1 MRETIFSRKD
11 PIMLSDITLGQ
22 YFPGN
27 SIIHKLD
34 PRIKIISIILLIITI
49 FCTKTFIGFAL
60 IAVLSFLLVAV
71 SKIHFSTILKSLKP
85 IVFILAFT
93 VIANIF
99 WTTGEHLIV
108 QFWGIKIYAE
118 GIAYAGLMAL
128 RIICL
133 IISTFVLLT
142 YTTSPVALTDAIER
156 LLSPLAKLK
165 LPVHEFSMMMS
176 IALRFIPTLL
186 EETDKIMSAQKARGA
201 DFETGSLMK
210 RVKALIPILVPLF
223 ISAFRRADELA
234 NAMECRLYTGGE
246 GRTRMK
252 VLKINVKDILFLVIL
267 CSVLAV
273 TILLNNFLGVVI

>member
-1 MRETIFSRKD
+1 
-11 PIMLSDITLGQ
+11 MLSDITLGQ
-22 YFPGN
+22 YFPG
-27 SIIHKLD
+27 SSVVHKLD
-34 PRIKIISIILLIITI
+34 PRIKILSIILLIVTI
-49 FCTKTFIGFAL
+49 FCTKTYVGFAL
-60 IAVLSFLLVAV
+60 LAVLSFSLVAL
-71 SKIHFSTILKSLKP
+71 SKIYFSTIMKSLKP
-85 IVFILAFT
+85 IFFILIFT
-93 VIANIF
+93 IIANLL
-99 WTTGEHLIV
+99 WTTGDHLLV

-118 GIAYAGLMAL
+118 GIIYASLMAL

-156 LLSPLAKLK
+156 LLSPLSKLK

-201 DFETGSLMK
+201 DFETGSLIK

-252 VLKINVKDILFLVIL
+252 LLKITVKDVLFIIIV
-267 CSVLAV
+267 CAFLAF
-273 TILLNNFLGVVI
+273 TLFLNNFLGAAI